1 MKMQIECINVFVQL
15 GGKPVLKHINLLIDT
30 DENLAITGESGSGKS
45 SLARAISQKIF
56 FRGEI
61 SFLSADGQKLSPH
74 IILIEQQHE
83 FKNNSNV
90 SNFYYQQRFN
100 SCDADDALTVEA
112 ELTKLQSGINDEWI
126 SLLGLKPLLD
136 KPMIQLSNGENK
148 RLQLAKALIQ
158 EPELLIL
165 DSPFTGLDIAG
176 RALLID
182 IIKQLIDKGI
192 RIILIAPLRE
202 IPDYFDKTAVLKNGI
217 LERIYSK
224 GEIGITGQTLN
235 SDAATLS
242 ENQVNAIK
250 DIYALQSFPFNEVVR
265 MNDVNIS
272 YNGKSILTNINWTI
286 KKGERW
292 AVSGPNGAGKSTL
305 LSLIT
310 ADNPQAYAND
320 IWLFERKRGSGESIW
335 EIKKNIGYVS
345 PELHLYFDKGI
356 SVFDAV
362 ASGLFDTIGLFRKP
376 SNSQVEKINA
386 WLNVLGIE
394 ELRTRMMH
402 QLSLGQQRLVMLAR
416 ALVKAPPLLILD
428 EPCQGLDSTQTNG
441 FRSLIEAICQVS
453 DTTLIYVSHYIND
466 IPNSIQ
472 QKLNLR
478 EGNAIQELN

>member
-15 GGKPVLKHINLLIDT
+15 GGKPVLNHINLLIDT

-61 SFLSADGQKLSPH
+61 NFLSADGQKLSPH

-90 SNFYYQQRFN
+90 NNFYYQQRFN

-202 IPDYFDKTAVLKNGI
+202 IPDYFDKTAVLKNGKI
-217 LERIYSK
+217 ERIYSK

-356 SVFDAV
+356 NVFDAV

-386 WLNVLGIE
+386 WLNILGIE
-394 ELRTRMMH
+394 EHGTRMMH

-428 EPCQGLDSTQTNG
+428 EPCQGLDITQTNG

-453 DTTLIYVSHYIND
+453 DTTLIYVSHYTND

-472 QKLNLR
+472 QKLNLSS
-478 EGNAIQELN
+478 GNAIQDLN

>member
-15 GGKPVLKHINLLIDT
+15 GGKPVLKHINLHIDT

-61 SFLSADGQKLSPH
+61 SFLSEDGQKLSPH

-126 SLLGLKPLLD
+126 SLLGLKRLLD

-182 IIKQLIDKGI
+182 IIKRLIDKGI
-192 RIILIAPLRE
+192 RIILIAPLGE
-202 IPDYFDKTAVLKNGI
+202 IPDYFDKTAVLRNGKI
-217 LERIYSK
+217 DRIYRK
-224 GEIGITGQTLN
+224 GEIELTRQILN
-235 SDAATLS
+235 RDEDILS
-242 ENQVNAIK
+242 EVQINRIR
-250 DIYALQSFPFNEVVR
+250 DIYAQQTFPFNEVVR
-265 MNDVNIS
+265 MNNVNIS

-376 SNSQVEKINA
+376 TNSQIEKINT
-386 WLNVLGIE
+386 WLKVIGIE
-394 ELRTRMMH
+394 ELGTRMMH

-428 EPCQGLDSTQTNG
+428 EPCQGLDITQTNG
-441 FRSLIEAICQVS
+441 FKSLIEAICQVS
-453 DTTLIYVSHYIND
+453 DTTLIYVSHYTNE
-466 IPNSIQ
+466 IPTSIQ
-472 QKLNLR
+472 QKLNLNA
-478 EGNAIQELN
+478 GNAL

>member
-15 GGKPVLKHINLLIDT
+15 GGKPVLKHINLHIDT

-61 SFLSADGQKLSPH
+61 SFLSEDGQKLSPH

-126 SLLGLKPLLD
+126 SLLGLKRLLD

-182 IIKQLIDKGI
+182 IIKRLIDKGI
-192 RIILIAPLRE
+192 RIILIAPLGE
-202 IPDYFDKTAVLKNGI
+202 IPDYFDKSAVLKNGK

-242 ENQVNAIK
+242 EKQLNAIK

-265 MNDVNIS
+265 MNNVNIS

-376 SNSQVEKINA
+376 TNSQIEKINT
-386 WLNVLGIE
+386 WLKVIGIE
-394 ELRTRMMH
+394 ELGTRMMH

-428 EPCQGLDSTQTNG
+428 EPCQGLDITQTNG
-441 FRSLIEAICQVS
+441 FKSLIEAICQVS
-453 DTTLIYVSHYIND
+453 DTTLIYVSHYTNE
-466 IPNSIQ
+466 IPTSIQ
-472 QKLNLR
+472 QKLNLNA
-478 EGNAIQELN
+478 GNAL

>member
-15 GGKPVLKHINLLIDT
+15 GGKPVLKHINLHVDT

-61 SFLSADGQKLSPH
+61 SFLSEDGQKLSPH

-126 SLLGLKPLLD
+126 SLLGLKRLLD

-182 IIKQLIDKGI
+182 IIKRLIDKGI
-192 RIILIAPLRE
+192 RIILIAPLGE
-202 IPDYFDKTAVLKNGI
+202 IPDYFDKSAVLKNGK

-242 ENQVNAIK
+242 EKQLNAIK

-376 SNSQVEKINA
+376 TNSQIEKINT
-386 WLNVLGIE
+386 WLKVIGIE
-394 ELRTRMMH
+394 KLGTSMMH

-428 EPCQGLDSTQTNG
+428 EPCQGLDITQTNG
-441 FRSLIEAICQVS
+441 FKSLIEAICQVS
-453 DTTLIYVSHYIND
+453 DTTLIYISHYTND
-466 IPNSIQ
+466 IPQSIR
-472 QKLNLR
+472 KRLNLI
-478 EGNAIQELN
+478 EGHALQDVS

>member
-61 SFLSADGQKLSPH
+61 SFLSGDGQKLSPH

-112 ELTKLQSGINDEWI
+112 ELTKLQSEINNEWI

-202 IPDYFDKTAVLKNGI
+202 IPDYFDKTAVLKNGK
-217 LERIYSK
+217 LERLYSK

-235 SDAATLS
+235 SDAVALS
-242 ENQVNAIK
+242 ETQLNAIK
-250 DIYALQSFPFNEVVR
+250 DIYAMQSFPFNEVVR

-394 ELRTRMMH
+394 ELGARMMH

-428 EPCQGLDSTQTNG
+428 EPCQGLDITQTNG
-441 FRSLIEAICQVS
+441 FRSLIEAICLVS

-478 EGNAIQELN
+478 EGYAIQDIN

>member
-1 MKMQIECINVFVQL
+1 MKMQLECVNVFVQL
-15 GGKPVLKHINLLIDT
+15 GGKPVLQHINLYVDT

-45 SLARAISQKIF
+45 SLAKAISQKIF

-61 SFLSADGQKLSPH
+61 SFLSEDGRKISPH
-74 IILIEQQHE
+74 IILIEQQHA

-100 SCDADDALTVEA
+100 SCDADDALTVED
-112 ELTKLQSGINDEWI
+112 ELKKLPSSRNHDWINI
-126 SLLGLKPLLD
+126 LGLKTLLH

-148 RLQLAKALIQ
+148 RLQFAKALIQ

-176 RALLID
+176 RELLKDVIL
-182 IIKQLIDKGI
+182 QLIDKGI
-192 RIILIAPLRE
+192 KIILIAPIEE
-202 IPDYFDKTAVLKNGI
+202 IPDYFDKTAVLRNGKI
-217 LERIYSK
+217 DRIYRK
-224 GEIGITGQTLN
+224 GEIELTRQILN
-235 SDAATLS
+235 RDEDILS
-242 ENQVNAIK
+242 EVQINRIR
-250 DIYALQSFPFNEVVR
+250 DIYARQTFPFNEVVR
-265 MNDVNIS
+265 MKDVNIS
-272 YNGKSILTNINWTI
+272 YNGKSILSNINWTI

-292 AVSGPNGAGKSTL
+292 AVAGPNGAGKSTL

-376 SNSQVEKINA
+376 TNSQIEKINT
-386 WLNVLGIE
+386 WLKVIGIE
-394 ELRTRMMH
+394 KLGTSMMH

-428 EPCQGLDSTQTNG
+428 EPCQGLDTTQTNG

-453 DTTLIYVSHYIND
+453 DTTLIYVSHYTND
-466 IPNSIQ
+466 IPYAIK
-472 QKLNLR
+472 QKLNLTA
-478 EGNAIQELN
+478 GNAIQDLS

>member
-15 GGKPVLKHINLLIDT
+15 GGKPVLKHIHLHIDT
-30 DENLAITGESGSGKS
+30 YENLAITGESGSGKS

-61 SFLSADGQKLSPH
+61 NFLSADGEKLSPH

-83 FKNNSNV
+83 FKNNSNF

-182 IIKQLIDKGI
+182 IIKQLIDKGM
-192 RIILIAPLRE
+192 RIILIAPQRE
-202 IPDYFDKTAVLKNGI
+202 IPDYFDKTAVLKNGK

-394 ELRTRMMH
+394 ELGTRMMH

-428 EPCQGLDSTQTNG
+428 DPCQGLDITQTNG
-441 FRSLIEAICQVS
+441 FRSMIEAICQVS
-453 DTTLIYVSHYIND
+453 DTTLIYVSHYTND

-478 EGNAIQELN
+478 AGNAIQDLN